1 MLQRCDSSLLF
12 TDLYNNMKIL
22 ILTAKV
28 AILCHSVARYYF
40 EGHLQCKSRDKK
52 IGWHSSNHNLRN
64 TSFEPY
70 QTAWSYHGHIM
81 VISNSM
87 ELTLLQRC
95 DSSLLFTD
103 LYNNMKILILTA
115 KVAILCHSVAR
126 YYFEGHL
133 QCKSRDKKIGWHS
146 SNHNLRNTS
155 FEPYQT
161 AWSFYLTGP

>member
-1 MLQRCDSSLLF
+1 MVSLGCHIVCLHCYYRHTVFLWNVKTFVMLFRRGMQGPQLTVSI
-12 TDLYNNMKIL
+12 NNPRA
-22 ILTAKV
+22 TWV
-28 AILCHSVARYYF
+28 A
-40 EGHLQCKSRDKK
+40 
-52 IGWHSSNHNLRN
+52 
-64 TSFEPY
+64 TS
-70 QTAWSYHGHIM
+70 
-81 VISNSM
+81 
-87 ELTLLQRC
+87 LLQRC

-115 KVAILCHSVAR
+115 KVAILCRSVAR

-146 SNHNLRNTS
+146 CNHNLRNTS